1 MLTICLLI
9 LIYSMLKKPVASL
22 VAKIKDA
29 DWKRPVKNAWNKI
42 ADYSKRAGREATRI
56 VLRFY
61 YALTDGDLPPKDKA
75 LVYAGII
82 YIVVPHD
89 LLPKKTLGLL
99 GLVDDAAVIGW
110 VWKKVSGCMTPAV
123 EQKVN
128 DTLNDWFGYDVRV
141 SKPE

>member
-29 DWKRPVKNAWNKI
+29 DWKRPVRNAWNKI
-42 ADYSKRAGREATRI
+42 LDYSRRAGREATRI

-61 YALTDGDLPPKDKA
+61 YALTDGDLSPKDKA

-128 DTLNDWFGYDVRV
+128 DTLNDWFGYDVKV

>member
-22 VAKIKDA
+22 VAKVKDA
-29 DWKRPVKNAWNKI
+29 DWTRPAKNAWIKI
-42 ADYSKRAGREATRI
+42 TEYSKRAGREATRI

-61 YALTDGDLPPKDKA
+61 YALTDGDLSPKDKA

-141 SKPE
+141 TKPE

>member
-22 VAKIKDA
+22 VAKIKDT

-61 YALTDGDLPPKDKA
+61 YALTDGDLSPKDKA

-128 DTLNDWFGYDVRV
+128 DTLNDWFGYDVKV

>member
-29 DWKRPVKNAWNKI
+29 DWKRPARNAWNKI
-42 ADYSKRAGREATRI
+42 LEYSRRAGREATRI

-61 YALTDGDLPPKDKA
+61 YALTDGDLSPKDKA

-99 GLVDDAAVIGW
+99 GLEEGIRLHDPRRGAKGERY
-110 VWKKVSGCMTPAV
+110 P
-123 EQKVN
+123 ER
-128 DTLNDWFGYDVRV
+128 LVRV
-141 SKPE
+141 RRKGL

>member
-29 DWKRPVKNAWNKI
+29 DWTRPAKNAWNKI
-42 ADYSKRAGREATRI
+42 VEYSKRAGREATRI

-61 YALTDGDLPPKDKA
+61 YALTDGDLSPKDKA

-99 GLVDDAAVIGW
+99 GLVDDAAVISW

-141 SKPE
+141 TKPE

>member
-29 DWKRPVKNAWNKI
+29 DWTRPAKNAWNKI
-42 ADYSKRAGREATRI
+42 SDYSKRAGREATRI

-61 YALTDGDLPPKDKA
+61 YALTDGDLSPKDKA

-141 SKPE
+141 TKPE

>member
-1 MLTICLLI
+1 M
-9 LIYSMLKKPVASL
+9 
-22 VAKIKDA
+22 VAKVKDA
-29 DWKRPVKNAWNKI
+29 DWTRPAKNAWIKI
-42 ADYSKRAGREATRI
+42 TEYSKRAGREATRI

-61 YALTDGDLPPKDKA
+61 YALTDGDLSPKDKA

-141 SKPE
+141 TKPE

>member
-1 MLTICLLI
+1 
-9 LIYSMLKKPVASL
+9 MLKKPVASL
-22 VAKIKDA
+22 VAKVKDA
-29 DWKRPVKNAWNKI
+29 DWTRPAKNAWIKI
-42 ADYSKRAGREATRI
+42 TEYSKRAGREATRI

-61 YALTDGDLPPKDKA
+61 YALTDGDLSPKDKA

-141 SKPE
+141 TKPE

>member
-61 YALTDGDLPPKDKA
+61 YALTDGDLSPKDKA

-89 LLPKKTLGLL
+89 LLPKKSLGLL

>member
-1 MLTICLLI
+1 
-9 LIYSMLKKPVASL
+9 MLKKPVASL

-61 YALTDGDLPPKDKA
+61 YALTDGDLSPKDKA

>member
-61 YALTDGDLPPKDKA
+61 YALTDGDLSPKDKA

-89 LLPKKTLGLL
+89 LLPRKTLGLL

>member
-61 YALTDGDLPPKDKA
+61 YALTDGDLSPKDKA

-141 SKPE
+141 TKPE

>member
-61 YALTDGDLPPKDKA
+61 YALTDGDLSPKDKA

-99 GLVDDAAVIGW
+99 GLVDDAAVISW
-110 VWKKVSGCMTPAV
+110 VWKKVSGCMTSAV

-141 SKPE
+141 TKPE

>member
-1 MLTICLLI
+1 
-9 LIYSMLKKPVASL
+9 MLKKPVASL
-22 VAKIKDA
+22 VAKVKDA
-29 DWKRPVKNAWNKI
+29 DWTRPAKNAWIKI
-42 ADYSKRAGREATRI
+42 TEYSKRAGREATRI

-61 YALTDGDLPPKDKA
+61 YALTDGDLSPKDKA

-128 DTLNDWFGYDVRV
+128 DTLNDWFGYDIRV
-141 SKPE
+141 AKPE

>member
-22 VAKIKDA
+22 VAKVKDA
-29 DWKRPVKNAWNKI
+29 DWTRPAKNAWIKI
-42 ADYSKRAGREATRI
+42 TEYSKRAGREATRI

-61 YALTDGDLPPKDKA
+61 YALTDGDLSPKEKA

-141 SKPE
+141 TKPE

>member
-9 LIYSMLKKPVASL
+9 LLYSMLRKPVGSL
-22 VAKIKDA
+22 VDKVRDA
-29 DWKRPVKNAWNKI
+29 DWRRPVRNAWNKI
-42 ADYSKRAGREATRI
+42 VEYSRKAGREATRV
-56 VLRFY
+56 VLRFWY
-61 YALTDGDLPPKDKA
+61 VLAEGDLSAKDKA

-82 YIVVPHD
+82 YMVVPHD

>member
-29 DWKRPVKNAWNKI
+29 DWKRLARNAWNKI
-42 ADYSKRAGREATRI
+42 TEYSKRAGREATRI

-61 YALTDGDLPPKDKA
+61 YALTDGELSPKDKA

-99 GLVDDAAVIGW
+99 GLVDDAAVISW

-141 SKPE
+141 TKPE

>member
-42 ADYSKRAGREATRI
+42 ADYSRRAGREATRI

-61 YALTDGDLPPKDKA
+61 YALTDGDLSPKDKA

-128 DTLNDWFGYDVRV
+128 DTLNDWFGYDVKV

>member
-61 YALTDGDLPPKDKA
+61 YALTDGDLSPKDKA

-128 DTLNDWFGYDVRV
+128 DTMNDWFGYDVKV

>member
-29 DWKRPVKNAWNKI
+29 DWKRPVRNAWNKI
-42 ADYSKRAGREATRI
+42 AEYSKRAGREATRI

-61 YALTDGDLPPKDKA
+61 YALTDGDLSPKDKA

-110 VWKKVSGCMTPAV
+110 VWKKVSSCMTPAV

-141 SKPE
+141 SKPD

>member
-9 LIYSMLKKPVASL
+9 LFYSMLKKPVASL
-22 VAKIKDA
+22 VAKVKDA
-29 DWKRPVKNAWNKI
+29 DWTRPAKNAWIKI
-42 ADYSKRAGREATRI
+42 TEYSKRAGREATRI

-61 YALTDGDLPPKDKA
+61 YALTDGDLSPKDKA

-141 SKPE
+141 TKPE

>member
-1 MLTICLLI
+1 M
-9 LIYSMLKKPVASL
+9 
-22 VAKIKDA
+22 
-29 DWKRPVKNAWNKI
+29 
-42 ADYSKRAGREATRI
+42 
-56 VLRFY
+56 
-61 YALTDGDLPPKDKA
+61 
-75 LVYAGII
+75 
-82 YIVVPHD
+82 VPHD